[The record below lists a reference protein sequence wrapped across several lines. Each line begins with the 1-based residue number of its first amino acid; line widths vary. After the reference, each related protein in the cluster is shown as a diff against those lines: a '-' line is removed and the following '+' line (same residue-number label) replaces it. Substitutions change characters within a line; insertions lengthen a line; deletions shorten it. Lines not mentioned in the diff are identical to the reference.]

1 MTRFTQKLIQV
12 TLIAVTLIFITP
24 ASFAHVV
31 ETNQIGM
38 VHVASS
44 LTHTLLFALLGI
56 LTSILTASR
65 NLTLTYTAN
74 FSLFGLL
81 TWQAYLHTEQKATL
95 VGIEFF
101 VAAALIALLT
111 WRASNIIILRFSKSL
126 KASNLLV
133 HHALKYVDRYFR
145 FPQVNAHCDIPCKI
159 YDPAIATISALSVI
173 RLIDIINEEEA
184 AENRGSIESQNTIAR
199 CIQRK
204 EEESERL
211 KQEIRIIWGD
221 YFKEPQIEKFPDI
234 HQIAHE
240 IMNMASATKQQVD
253 REKACLLLEA
263 VNRFSE
269 IFWAS
274 KDTSTERKQAPYPP
288 HLEIVRPK

>member
-1 MTRFTQKLIQV
+1 MTKFIQKLIQI
-12 TLIAVTLIFITP
+12 TITAVPLNFITP

-56 LTSILTASR
+56 LTSILAASG
-65 NLTLTYTAN
+65 NLKLSYTAN

-81 TWQAYLHTEQKATL
+81 AWQAYLHTENKGTL

-111 WRASNIIILRFSKSL
+111 WRASNIVILRFSRSL
-126 KASNLLV
+126 KASNLLF
-133 HHALKYVDRYFR
+133 HQALKYVDRYFC

-173 RLIDIINEEEA
+173 RLIDIIIEEEA
-184 AENRGSIESQNTIAR
+184 AENRGSTRSQNTIAR

-221 YFKEPQIEKFPDI
+221 YFKKPQIEKFPDI
-234 HQIAHE
+234 HQLAHE